1 MNETKPVIGRVTI
14 RTVAADAGVSVA
26 AVSKVLR
33 NAYGVSDALRQGVMQ
48 SIDRLGYRPSTA
60 ARGMRGQT
68 YTIGVLLVDISNPF
82 LPQVY
87 DGIASVA
94 ETSGY
99 KILMAV
105 GAARMPIETKLIEQM
120 IDIRLD
126 GIVLIAAQISGRT
139 LDKYARQI
147 PISVV
152 GHHEPTAESF
162 DTVNSNDIEGARIAV
177 RALIAKGYRD
187 IGMVSMGTAKVHE
200 HDVAPQREKGFRAA
214 IAEAGLGKAN
224 IFRFDN
230 QDAARMAKMADLLRS
245 PQRPQ
250 ALFCWSDL
258 DGIPVLNLARQ
269 MGLRVPQDLALIG
282 YDNSPVA
289 SLPLI
294 DLASMDQAGRRLG
307 QIATQALLSRMNGR
321 SVAEH
326 RLIDPTLAVRS
337 SF

>member
-1 MNETKPVIGRVTI
+1 MNETKPVNGRVTI

-33 NAYGVSDALRQGVMQ
+33 NAYGVSEALRQSVMQ
-48 SIDRLGYRPSTA
+48 SIERLGYRPSTA

-87 DGIASVA
+87 NGIARVA

-99 KILMAV
+99 KILMGV

-147 PISVV
+147 PITVI
-152 GHHEPTAESF
+152 GHHEPTADSF
-162 DTVNSNDIEGARIAV
+162 DTINSNDIEGAKLAV
-177 RALIAKGYRD
+177 QALVAKGYRD
-187 IGMVSMGTAKVHE
+187 IGMVSLGPVKTHE
-200 HDVAPQREKGFRAA
+200 PDVAPQREKGFRAA
-214 IAEAGLGKAN
+214 IAEAGLGEAK

-230 QDAARMAKMADLLRS
+230 LDATRVDRMAGLLQS
-245 PQRPQ
+245 PQRPR

-258 DGIPVLNLARQ
+258 DGIPILNLARQ
-269 MGLRVPQDLALIG
+269 LGLRVPEDLALIG

-289 SLPLI
+289 DLPLI
-294 DLASMDQAGRRLG
+294 GLASIDQAGARLG
-307 QIATQALLSRMNGR
+307 QIAAEALMSRINGR
-321 SVAEH
+321 TVAEH
-326 RLIDPTLAVRS
+326 RLIDPTLAIRS